1 MKSASC
7 EGSQHLQEGTC
18 VMQEITFLPKDDWGF
33 PLVNIKHI
41 RTWIIA
47 KICKNAAFFP
57 I

>member
-1 MKSASC
+1 
-7 EGSQHLQEGTC
+7 
-18 VMQEITFLPKDDWGF
+18 MQEITFLPKDAWHL

-47 KICKNAAFFP
+47 KICKHAGFVP